1 LETSNVPVIIITAV
15 AAPANSLDSPITEK
29 VAADP
34 DIARAVTAII
44 NGNVIFLKKENIWD

>member
-1 LETSNVPVIIITAV
+1 VPVIIITAV

-44 NGNVIFLKKENIWD
+44 NGNIIFLRKENIWD